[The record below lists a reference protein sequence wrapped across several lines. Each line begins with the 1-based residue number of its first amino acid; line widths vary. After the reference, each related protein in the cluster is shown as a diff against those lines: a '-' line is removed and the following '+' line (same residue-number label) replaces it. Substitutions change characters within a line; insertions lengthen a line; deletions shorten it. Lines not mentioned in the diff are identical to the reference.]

1 MDNSRTYT
9 NNWPSLFWPPF
20 SQGGYALVLESP
32 DVWRFTVIWTLIFY
46 AVIYGAA
53 GLWAWAVFYRSR
65 WSFMLPII
73 FVAVA
78 LLTGLVGGTIVGYAL
93 KFFYQAGEFNMSTWV
108 PFLWGLTQA
117 LVAVMGSYSTVT
129 TIL

>member
-1 MDNSRTYT
+1 MDSTCT
-9 NNWPSLFWPPF
+9 NCTDSWPSLFWPPF
-20 SQGGYALVLESP
+20 SERYILNLESS

-46 AVIYGAA
+46 ASIYGAA

-73 FVAVA
+73 FVVVA
-78 LLTGLVGGTIVGYAL
+78 LLMGLVGGTIVGYTL
-93 KFFYQAGEFNMSTWV
+93 NFFYDAGRFNMSTWV
-108 PFLWGLTQA
+108 PCLWGLTQA
-117 LVAVMGSYSTVT
+117 LFAVMGSYSTVT